1 MTIRGLVK
9 KELIANGYPVEISS
23 WHKRHTHVRNLYR
36 KSVKQEGIELE
47 RTLSNKFQA
56 CMNRDDK
63 IEELIISTHGYITRD
78 EMQAIVDKCMENYH
92 PYHTEVN
99 IYIY

>member
-23 WHKRHTHVRNLYR
+23 WHKSHAHVRNLYH

-47 RTLSNKFQA
+47 RTLSDKYQA

-63 IEELIISTHGYITRD
+63 VEMLVIYTHDHISK
-78 EMQAIVDKCMENYH
+78 EKMQEIVDKCKANYN
-92 PYHTEVN
+92 PWHTEV
-99 IYIY
+99 ITYIY

>member
-1 MTIRGLVK
+1 MTIRSLVK

-23 WHKRHTHVRNLYR
+23 WHKSHAHVKNLYHKR
-36 KSVKQEGIELE
+36 IKKEGIELE

-63 IEELIISTHGYITRD
+63 VEMLVIYTNGYISEKD
-78 EMQAIVDKCMENYH
+78 MQKIVDDCKKDYH
-92 PYHTEVN
+92 PYHTEV
-99 IYIY
+99 IVHIF